1 MPGERKLM
9 TATCTLGFA
18 VCQAWSGQR
27 PTSARVRPRLL
38 RCLLLCLGLV
48 VVPLTAQ
55 TSATLEVAVSGIES
69 AEGRVGI
76 AVWDDDKGFPEA
88 IEHALDSTYVAVE
101 SGTARAVFELP
112 EPGTYAVTVFHDKN
126 DNQRF
131 DKNWIGMP
139 REAWGVSNQARPRL
153 RAPRF
158 DEAEFEISG
167 VTQVVEIR
175 IE

>member
-1 MPGERKLM
+1 M

-18 VCQAWSGQR
+18 VCQAWSCQR

-38 RCLLLCLGLV
+38 ICLLLCLGLV

>member
-1 MPGERKLM
+1 MRGERKLM
-9 TATCTLGFA
+9 TATCTHGFP
-18 VCQAWSGQR
+18 VCQAWSGRR
-27 PTSARVRPRLL
+27 PTLARVRPRLL
-38 RCLLLCLGLV
+38 TGPLFCLSFV
-48 VVPLTAQ
+48 VVSLSAQ
-55 TSATLEVAVSGIES
+55 TPAILEVAVSGIES
-69 AEGRVGI
+69 AEGTVGI
-76 AVWDDDKGFPEA
+76 ALWEDGQGFPEA

-139 REAWGVSNQARPRL
+139 KEAWGVSNQARPRL

-158 DEAEFEISG
+158 DEAEFEIAG

-175 IE
+175 IQ

>member
-1 MPGERKLM
+1 M
-9 TATCTLGFA
+9 TATCTRAFA
-18 VCQAWSGQR
+18 VCQAWSGQW
-27 PTSARVRPRLL
+27 PTSGRIRPRLL
-38 RCLLLCLGLV
+38 TGLLLCLSFVL
-48 VVPLTAQ
+48 VPLSAQ
-55 TSATLEVAVSGIES
+55 TPAILEVAVSGIES

-76 AVWDDDKGFPEA
+76 ALWDDGQGFPEG

-101 SGTARAVFELP
+101 GGTARAVFELP
-112 EPGTYAVTVFHDKN
+112 EPGTYAVTVFHDRN

-139 REAWGVSNQARPRL
+139 KEAWGVSNQARPRL

-158 DEAEFEISG
+158 DEAEFEIAG
-167 VTQVVEIR
+167 GTQVVEIR